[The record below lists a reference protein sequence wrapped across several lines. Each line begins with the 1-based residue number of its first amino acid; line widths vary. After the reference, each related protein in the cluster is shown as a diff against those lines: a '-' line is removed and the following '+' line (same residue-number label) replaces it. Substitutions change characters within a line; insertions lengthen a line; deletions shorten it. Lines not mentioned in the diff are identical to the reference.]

1 MKFLKFNEKFIDEER
16 KKIRKDN
23 EWIKDNI

>member
-1 MKFLKFNEKFIDEER
+1 MKFFKFNEKFIDEER
-16 KKIRKDN
+16 KKIRNDN

>member
-1 MKFLKFNEKFIDEER
+1 MKFFKFKEKFIDEER
-16 KKIRKDN
+16 KKIRNDN